1 MGLPNCFACTNRSY
15 DDSKKCEYLSECVAN
30 GGKFFKA
37 KPRTITRGEKIRLMD
52 TNHLAEFLASLRPDM
67 KDANLKNHIL
77 TWLNE
82 PCDGEVSTI
91 WFMK

>member
-37 KPRTITRGEKIRLMD
+37 KPRTITRG
-52 TNHLAEFLASLRPDM
+52 
-67 KDANLKNHIL
+67 
-77 TWLNE
+77 
-82 PCDGEVSTI
+82 
-91 WFMK
+91 

>member
-1 MGLPNCFACTNRSY
+1 MGLPNCFACANRSY
-15 DDSKKCEYLSECVAN
+15 DDSKNCEYLSECVAN

-37 KPRTITRGEKIRLMD
+37 KPRKLTRSEQIRLMD
-52 TNHLAEFLASLRPDM
+52 TEHLAEFLASLRPDM
-67 KDANLKNHIL
+67 KDANLKEHIL

-82 PCDGEVSTI
+82 PSNGEISSI